1 MLNLPNTISIG
12 EVATLLGADILWVRQ
27 RIEDH
32 QIVGIVGG
40 SKVRRTF
47 KIPRI
52 AFYKSIGWETDEEIR
67 HGYKMAGLKLVEQK
81 QKADADTSTKN

>member
-40 SKVRRTF
+40 SKERRTF

-81 QKADADTSTKN
+81 EKADAGTST

>member
-40 SKVRRTF
+40 SKERRTF

-67 HGYKMAGLKLVEQK
+67 HGYKMAGLKLVELK
-81 QKADADTSTKN
+81 QKADAGTST